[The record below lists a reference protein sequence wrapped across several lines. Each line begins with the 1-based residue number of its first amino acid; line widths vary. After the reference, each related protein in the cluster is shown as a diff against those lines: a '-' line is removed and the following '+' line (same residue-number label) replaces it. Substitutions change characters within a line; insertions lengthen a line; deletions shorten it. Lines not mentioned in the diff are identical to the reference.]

1 MSKAPRGD
9 ESWPGSWIMGE
20 TAAMSDN
27 LVGTKLGNYRLERL
41 LGRGRM
47 GVVYLARDEA
57 LLRPTAVKILSWS
70 LPEQAG
76 QNPEAWFLAEA
87 RNVARVNHPHV
98 VQIYGVARHGSY
110 CYIAMEYV
118 EGASADVWIERQG
131 PYSPEQATEI
141 LIQTAGALQAAH
153 DANVIHRDIKPE
165 NLLVGRDGKAKLGD
179 FGMAHHA
186 VNNRSADAN
195 RAGTPHYTA
204 PEIWRGEVAS
214 PATDIYALGA
224 TYYYLLTGRPPYAA
238 NDLTEL
244 ISAHLNA
251 PLPDLRTVN
260 ARVPQACQDL
270 LARCMAKSKQNRIPS
285 AQALGFEARAV
296 LRNLASVPPGPRS
309 DRGAQLPKNLA
320 APKAPSIVPSSSKT
334 FQTLGFRT
342 EPFVDAEPGNLP
354 YIGEPHRAVEARLT
368 ELLLRT
374 SCGPVLL
381 VGPKGVGR
389 TTLVADSIGRNR
401 YPGQT
406 AVVSCAPS
414 PGSRLVVAKILR
426 ALGIAP
432 VLDRGKSGLIDLLLD
447 HCLSQANLSVPPLI
461 VIDDVES
468 PGCDLDE
475 IGSLLLACKLS
486 NAFRLVVIG
495 SDEVLPSIVKLQG
508 GRLDA
513 IGESVVLR
521 PLDVA
526 QVGEYLRT
534 WLAATLEPGRVPFL
548 FTPDA
553 VLLIAH
559 RSRGLLSEI
568 NVLSR
573 NALLASTV
581 HERRVLDTWDVW
593 VAPREAL
600 GEPSRERVP
609 PKPSPWPSEEVLM
622 LLNEARRAL
631 GLQPRR

>member
-1 MSKAPRGD
+1 MNRVQAA
-9 ESWPGSWIMGE
+9 WIMNE
-20 TAAMSDN
+20 TVAMSDN
-27 LVGTKLGNYRLERL
+27 LVGSKLGNYRLERL

-57 LLRPTAVKILSWS
+57 LLRPTAVKILSWT

-98 VQIYGVARHGSY
+98 VQIYGVARHGTY

-131 PYSPEQATEI
+131 PYLPEQATEI

-153 DANVIHRDIKPE
+153 DANVVHRDIKPE

-186 VNNRSADAN
+186 ANNRSADAN

-204 PEIWRGEVAS
+204 PEIWRGEAAS
-214 PATDIYALGA
+214 PASDIYALGA

-244 ISAHLNA
+244 IAAHLNA
-251 PLPDLRTVN
+251 PVPDLRAVN
-260 ARVPQACQDL
+260 ARVPQACQEL
-270 LARCMAKSKQNRIPS
+270 LSRCMAKSKQHRIPS

-320 APKAPSIVPSSSKT
+320 APKAASIVPSSSKR
-334 FQTLGFRT
+334 FQSLGFRT
-342 EPFVDAEPGNLP
+342 EPFVDADPGNLP
-354 YIGEPHRAVEARLT
+354 YFGEPHRSVEARLT
-368 ELLLRT
+368 ELLLR
-374 SCGPVLL
+374 SSGGPVLL
-381 VGPKGVGR
+381 IGPKGVGR
-389 TTLVADSIGRNR
+389 STLVADLIGRNR
-401 YPGQT
+401 YPGQS
-406 AVVSCAPS
+406 AAVSCVPS

-426 ALGIAP
+426 ALGVAP
-432 VLDRGKSGLIDLLLD
+432 VLDRGKSGLIDVLLD
-447 HCLSQANLSVPPLI
+447 HCLSQSNLTVPPLI
-461 VIDDVES
+461 VIDDVEAS
-468 PGCDLDE
+468 GCDLDE

-486 NAFRLVVIG
+486 NAFRLIVIG
-495 SDEVLPSIVKLQG
+495 SEEVPAALSKFQG
-508 GRLDA
+508 GRQEA
-513 IGESVVLR
+513 IAETVALR
-521 PLDVA
+521 PLEVA

-534 WLAATLEPGRVPFL
+534 WLSIALEPGRVPFL

-559 RSRGLLSEI
+559 RSHGLLAEI
-568 NVLSR
+568 NAFAR
-573 NALLASTV
+573 NILLASAV

-593 VAPREAL
+593 VAPREAME
-600 GEPSRERVP
+600 EPLRERVP
-609 PKPSPWPSEEVLM
+609 PKPTPWPSEEVLL
-622 LLNEARRAL
+622 LLNQKRRAL